1 MNRVGPVRIDGVLIG
16 RVSSFG
22 PNGEPSAIDKHP
34 VSRPIRLESGGLAGD
49 AFGDTVR
56 HGGVDKA
63 LHHYP
68 GEHYAAWQR
77 ELPWLPAG
85 RWRAGGFGENLCPLG
100 LVESDVCI
108 GDIVRLGTAVLQV
121 SQARQP
127 CWKLNVRFGC
137 DDMAMRVQISGR
149 TGWYYR
155 VLEPG
160 ELASGDEW
168 TLIDRPHA
176 QWPLARLLHYFYLD
190 PLNLD
195 TLAAI
200 AELDVLAS
208 SWRQAAKQRLSTG
221 LVEDWRRRLD
231 TPMAIGGGALS
242 D

>member
-1 MNRVGPVRIDGVLIG
+1 MNSSGSVRIDGLLVG
-16 RVSSFG
+16 RVSPFG
-22 PNGEPSAIDKHP
+22 PNGEPSAIDKHLVSQP
-34 VSRPIRLESGGLAGD
+34 VWLGAGGLVGD
-49 AFGDTVR
+49 EFGDTLR
-56 HGGVDKA
+56 HGGADKA

-68 GEHYAAWQR
+68 GEHYAVWQR
-77 ELPWLPAG
+77 ELPYVPA
-85 RWRAGGFGENLCPLG
+85 RCWQAGGFGENLCPVG

-108 GDIVRLGTAVLQV
+108 GDIIRLGTAVLQV

-137 DDMAMRVQISGR
+137 DDMAMRVQVSGR

-160 ELASGDEW
+160 ELVSGDEW
-168 TLIDRPHA
+168 RLIERPHA
-176 QWPLARLLHYFYLD
+176 PWSLARLLHYFYLD

-195 TLAAI
+195 ALAAI

-208 SWRQAAKQRLSTG
+208 SWRQVAKQRLSTG
-221 LVEDWRRRLD
+221 QVEDWRRRLN
-231 TPMAIGGGALS
+231 TPSGAP